1 MCIFNADGSFD
12 PREIKKLYKKLN
24 NNDFVFASRY
34 KDAKSGSDDDSLLT
48 FIGNKI
54 FTLICNIFLQIK
66 ISDVLYTFFVA
77 DTEKIKKMNLKSKD
91 FTICIEIPLVVQ
103 RKKFIYS
110 DVSSYER
117 KRLKGFKKVNEF
129 KDGFLILIYIMKS
142 ILKI

>member
-1 MCIFNADGSFD
+1 M
-12 PREIKKLYKKLN
+12 
-24 NNDFVFASRY
+24 
-34 KDAKSGSDDDSLLT
+34 
-48 FIGNKI
+48 
-54 FTLICNIFLQIK
+54 
-66 ISDVLYTFFVA
+66 YTFFVA
-77 DTEKIKKMNLKSKD
+77 DTEKIKKMNLKSKG